1 MLLADRHARAGCRCE
16 TISSRTFFFC
26 CLSRDCR
33 RNRNATMS
41 KLQKQIER
49 HEYLKPVTI
58 VIEVGMNKILCAS
71 NEGVDEIPG
80 LW

>member
-1 MLLADRHARAGCRCE
+1 
-16 TISSRTFFFC
+16 
-26 CLSRDCR
+26 
-33 RNRNATMS
+33 MS

-58 VIEVGMNKILCAS
+58 VIEVGMNKILCGS